1 MQSEHLSFGG
11 GDGDVDGEHVV
22 ELKLALLEVLLELLA
37 GVQREPRAVV
47 LLGVA
52 LLHLVGGP
60 ALDRLALER
69 GDRLVHRLSDRRVLH
84 TTQDT

>member
-1 MQSEHLSFGG
+1 MQSVHLSLGG
-11 GDGDVDGEHVV
+11 GDSDVDREHVV
-22 ELKLALLEVLLELLA
+22 QLKFALLQVLLELLA

-52 LLHLVGGP
+52 LLHLVRSP

-69 GDRLVHRLSDRRVLH
+69 GDRLVHRLSDRCVLQK
-84 TTQDT
+84 TQYT